1 MNTVMLNKT
10 SRPTV
15 RMIGHQGV
23 HHLEV
28 GNTCSGF
35 VAAGNRTYWGIET
48 DVHVTKDGQYIIIH
62 DDNTKASTGADY
74 VVEET
79 DCTTLRSLTLLD
91 YTDGG
96 GHTRGDL
103 RLPLL
108 SEYIRIS
115 RKYGKVAVL
124 EIKNPVAPIHI
135 KGIVEEI
142 TALGWLEN
150 TVFISFSYDNMV
162 ELRRLLPNAK
172 LMFLTTHAPN
182 QELVDM
188 LLPYRL
194 DLDIAWTVLT
204 REGVDLM
211 HANGIEVNV
220 WNVDEVE
227 LAERL
232 LSWGV
237 DYLTTDI
244 LE

>member
-1 MNTVMLNKT
+1 MDTVKLNK
-10 SRPTV
+10 SANPAV
-15 RMIGHQGV
+15 RMIGHQGI
-23 HHLEV
+23 HNLEV

-62 DDNTKASTGADY
+62 DDNTINTTGDDY

-79 DCTTLRSLTLLD
+79 DCATLRSLVMLD

-96 GHTRGDL
+96 GHTRSDL

-108 SEYIRIS
+108 SEYIRIC
-115 RKYGKVAVL
+115 RKYEKKAVL
-124 EIKNPVAPIHI
+124 EIKNPVAPEHI
-135 KGIVEEI
+135 KGIVDEVDS
-142 TALGWLEN
+142 LGWLEN
-150 TVFISFSYDNMV
+150 TVFISFSHDNMV
-162 ELRRLLPNAK
+162 ELRKLLPDAK

-188 LLPYRL
+188 LLPWNL
-194 DLDIAWTVLT
+194 HLDIAWTVLT
-204 REGVDLM
+204 REGVELM
-211 HANGIEVNV
+211 HANGIEINV

>member
-1 MNTVMLNKT
+1 
-10 SRPTV
+10 
-15 RMIGHQGV
+15 MIGHQGI

-62 DDNTKASTGADY
+62 DDNTIGTTGDDY

-79 DCTTLRSLTLLD
+79 DCATLRSLTMLD

-96 GHTRGDL
+96 GHTRSDL

-108 SEYIRIS
+108 SEYIRIC
-115 RKYGKVAVL
+115 RKYEKKAVL
-124 EIKNPVAPIHI
+124 EIKNPVAPEHI
-135 KGIVEEI
+135 KGIVDEVDS
-142 TALGWLEN
+142 LGWLEN
-150 TVFISFSYDNMV
+150 TVFISFSHDNMV
-162 ELRRLLPNAK
+162 ELRKLLPDAK

-188 LLPYRL
+188 LLPWNL
-194 DLDIAWTVLT
+194 HLDIAWTVLT
-204 REGVDLM
+204 REGVELM

>member
-1 MNTVMLNKT
+1 MDTIKLNK
-10 SRPTV
+10 SAQPAV
-15 RMIGHQGV
+15 RMIGHQGL

-28 GNTCSGF
+28 GNTCASF
-35 VAAGNRTYWGIET
+35 VVAGNRTYWGIET
-48 DVHVTKDGQYIIIH
+48 DVHVTADGQYIIIH
-62 DDNTKASTGADY
+62 DDNTKASTGEDY

-79 DCTTLRSLTLLD
+79 DCATLRSLTLLD
-91 YTDGG
+91 YTDENGP
-96 GHTRGDL
+96 TRSDL

-108 SEYIRIS
+108 SEYIRIC

-124 EIKNPVAPIHI
+124 EIKNPVAPVHI
-135 KGIVEEI
+135 KGIVDEVA
-142 TALGWLEN
+142 ALGWLEN

-162 ELRRLLPNAK
+162 ELRRLLPEAK
-172 LMFLTTHAPN
+172 LMFLTTRAPN

-211 HANGIEVNV
+211 HQNGIEVNV
-220 WNVDEVE
+220 WNVDEPE

-232 LSWGV
+232 LTWGV

>member
-1 MNTVMLNKT
+1 MNTVKPDK
-10 SRPTV
+10 SAKPSV
-15 RMIGHQGV
+15 RMIGHQGI

-28 GNTCSGF
+28 GNTCAGF

-48 DVHVTKDGQYIIIH
+48 DVHVTSDGQYIIIH

-79 DCTTLRSLTLLD
+79 DCATLRSLTLLD
-91 YTDGG
+91 YTDGNG
-96 GHTRGDL
+96 PTRSDL

-108 SEYIRIS
+108 SEYIRIC

-124 EIKNPVAPIHI
+124 EIKNPVAPEHI

-142 TALGWLEN
+142 ASLGWLEN
-150 TVFISFSYDNMV
+150 TVFISFSHDNMV
-162 ELRRLLPNAK
+162 ELRGLLPDAK
-172 LMFLTTHAPN
+172 LMFLTTHVPN

-188 LLPYRL
+188 LLPWRL

-204 REGVDLM
+204 KEGVELM
-211 HANGIEVNV
+211 HANGVEVNV
-220 WNVDEVE
+220 WNVDEPE

>member
-1 MNTVMLNKT
+1 MNTVKPDK
-10 SRPTV
+10 SAKPSV
-15 RMIGHQGV
+15 RMIGHQGI

-28 GNTCSGF
+28 GNTCAGF

-48 DVHVTKDGQYIIIH
+48 DVHVTSDGQYIIIH

-79 DCTTLRSLTLLD
+79 ICATLRSLTLLD
-91 YTDGG
+91 YTDGNG
-96 GHTRGDL
+96 PTRSDL

-108 SEYIRIS
+108 SEYIRIC

-135 KGIVEEI
+135 KGIVDEI
-142 TALGWLEN
+142 SALGWLEN

-162 ELRRLLPNAK
+162 ELRRLLPEAK

-182 QELVDM
+182 RELVDM
-188 LLPYRL
+188 LLPYKL

-204 REGVDLM
+204 REGVELM
-211 HANGIEVNV
+211 HENGIEVNV

-232 LSWGV
+232 LEWGV

>member
-1 MNTVMLNKT
+1 M
-10 SRPTV
+10 
-15 RMIGHQGV
+15 
-23 HHLEV
+23 
-28 GNTCSGF
+28 
-35 VAAGNRTYWGIET
+35 
-48 DVHVTKDGQYIIIH
+48 
-62 DDNTKASTGADY
+62 
-74 VVEET
+74 
-79 DCTTLRSLTLLD
+79 LD

-108 SEYIRIS
+108 SEYIRIC
-115 RKYGKVAVL
+115 RKYEKKAVL
-124 EIKNPVAPIHI
+124 EIKNPMAPEHI
-135 KGIVEEI
+135 KGIVDEVNS
-142 TALGWLEN
+142 LGWLEN
-150 TVFISFSYDNMV
+150 TVFISFSFDNMV
-162 ELRRLLPNAK
+162 ELRRLLPGAK

-204 REGVDLM
+204 REGVELM

>member
-1 MNTVMLNKT
+1 M
-10 SRPTV
+10 R
-15 RMIGHQGV
+15 
-23 HHLEV
+23 E
-28 GNTCSGF
+28 
-35 VAAGNRTYWGIET
+35 
-48 DVHVTKDGQYIIIH
+48 
-62 DDNTKASTGADY
+62 
-74 VVEET
+74 
-79 DCTTLRSLTLLD
+79 LLD
-91 YTDGG
+91 YTDENKP
-96 GHTRGDL
+96 TRSDL

-108 SEYIRIS
+108 SEYIRIC

-135 KGIVEEI
+135 KGIVDEI
-142 TALGWLEN
+142 AALDWLEN
-150 TVFISFSYDNMV
+150 TVLISFSYDNMV
-162 ELRRLLPNAK
+162 ELRRLLPEAK

-204 REGVDLM
+204 KEGVELM
-211 HANGIEVNV
+211 HKNGIEVNV
-220 WNVDEVE
+220 WNVDEVD

-244 LE
+244 FE

>member
-1 MNTVMLNKT
+1 MDTTKLNK
-10 SRPTV
+10 SANPSV
-15 RMIGHQGV
+15 RMIGHQGI

-28 GNTCSGF
+28 GNTCTGF

-48 DVHVTKDGQYIIIH
+48 DVHVTADGQYIIIH

-79 DCTTLRSLTLLD
+79 DCATLRSLTLLD

-96 GHTRGDL
+96 GPTRADL

-108 SEYIRIS
+108 SEYIRIC
-115 RKYGKVAVL
+115 RKYSKAAVL

-135 KGIVEEI
+135 KGIVDEV
-142 TALGWLEN
+142 ASLGWLEN

-162 ELRRLLPNAK
+162 ELRRLLPEAK
-172 LMFLTTHAPN
+172 LMYLTTHVPN

-188 LLPYRL
+188 LLPYKL

-204 REGVDLM
+204 REGVELM
-211 HANGIEVNV
+211 HQNGIEVNV
-220 WNVDEVE
+220 WNVDEID

-232 LSWGV
+232 LEWGV